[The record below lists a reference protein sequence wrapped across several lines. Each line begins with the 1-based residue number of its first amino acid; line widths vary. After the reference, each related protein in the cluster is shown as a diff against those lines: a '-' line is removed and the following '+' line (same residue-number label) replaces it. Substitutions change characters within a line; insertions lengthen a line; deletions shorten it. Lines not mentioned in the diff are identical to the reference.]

1 MGIYLHFL
9 SLQNRLKLRENRLK
23 LKWRKFGKK
32 KRGMNGAVE
41 CRPRREMGRSTP
53 FKVMAQDGI
62 KGVHQHC
69 VDTPSCVKLIIRP
82 GCLIAGPPRT
92 PPPHL
97 HWLFGLENLVSGR
110 TKIVLLSI
118 CLLIINYTCMPACLS
133 DCFKLISIFKF
144 YYM

>member
-1 MGIYLHFL
+1 
-9 SLQNRLKLRENRLK
+9 
-23 LKWRKFGKK
+23 
-32 KRGMNGAVE
+32 MNGAVE

-92 PPPHL
+92 PPPHM
-97 HWLFGLENLVSGR
+97 HWLFGLENFVSGR
-110 TKIVLLSI
+110 TKIVLLCALLCLASADLTRYYNEENI
-118 CLLIINYTCMPACLS
+118 CATELRAPEPCWPES
-133 DCFKLISIFKF
+133 
-144 YYM
+144 

>member
-82 GCLIAGPPRT
+82 GCESSISTHKIREYSGFWSPKNQKSENRKI
-92 PPPHL
+92 
-97 HWLFGLENLVSGR
+97 GLKHYPG
-110 TKIVLLSI
+110 TVLPVVLS
-118 CLLIINYTCMPACLS
+118 YHTR
-133 DCFKLISIFKF
+133 
-144 YYM
+144 